1 MKLEMSLPER
11 PGLLHAVPILNIFA
25 LLQLFFLLGPAMVL
39 RSGVAVDL
47 APSKFQM
54 ERYQDS
60 LVVTLGPGES
70 QPRIHLG
77 RDSLSMVE
85 LAARLDQLRL
95 AGAAGKSIVLLQTDD
110 SVLPI
115 ELARFIYEYAWKLPT
130 ITEITELFGEYHF
143 EPSERNL
150 RLASGLAYQD
160 LKLALQQSS
169 ESSEPEIYLETYR
182 NARLSLMG
190 VKYDPPPVFKEIAGL
205 DELVAAIDKL
215 KFRFSQRAIDIVLT
229 APSDATRS

>member
-95 AGAAGKSIVLLQTDD
+95 AGAAGKSIVLLQTDLGTPVGVEREVTEC
-110 SVLPI
+110 VL
-115 ELARFIYEYAWKLPT
+115 EKGF
-130 ITEITELFGEYHF
+130 
-143 EPSERNL
+143 
-150 RLASGLAYQD
+150 RLA
-160 LKLALQQSS
+160 
-169 ESSEPEIYLETYR
+169 
-182 NARLSLMG
+182 
-190 VKYDPPPVFKEIAGL
+190 
-205 DELVAAIDKL
+205 LVGKDAPTAAVPGPNPK
-215 KFRFSQRAIDIVLT
+215 K
-229 APSDATRS
+229 P